1 LKKQQAGSNADS
13 LPGADGKIFSPI
25 EISGIFH
32 YCSLSSVVFA
42 WRILQARNDFFK
54 EPMSMTDLIKQ
65 AADHLIKSNYAI
77 ALTGAGIS
85 TESGI
90 PDFRGPSGIW
100 TRDPEAEKRAYQVYA
115 QFQKDPKRYWTDR
128 LTMPSLLGNLDQY
141 APNPGHLALAELEKM
156 GIVKWV
162 ITQNIDG
169 LHQKAGSRRVL
180 DYHGNA
186 FRLRCVA
193 CGSRFESA
201 DFNLKKIMEE
211 DRLPPLCPGCG
222 GVLKSDVVHFHEPIP
237 FDVAEQSMEEASRCD
252 VALICGTSAVVYPF
266 ARLPQVAK
274 QRPSGKESI
283 LIEVNAE
290 PTPLTEGGISDYLL
304 RGKTGEVLPQII
316 EEVKKRIS

>member
-1 LKKQQAGSNADS
+1 MK
-13 LPGADGKIFSPI
+13 
-25 EISGIFH
+25 
-32 YCSLSSVVFA
+32 
-42 WRILQARNDFFK
+42 
-54 EPMSMTDLIKQ
+54 DLIKQ
-65 AADHLIKSNYAI
+65 AADHLVKSKYAI

-156 GIVKWV
+156 GILKWV

-211 DRLPPLCPGCG
+211 DRLPPLCSGCG

-283 LIEVNAE
+283 IIEVNAE
-290 PTPLTEGGISDYLL
+290 PTPLTERGISDYLL